1 MSRSRGH
8 AGTPP
13 AARSP
18 PQRGGSRAQVVAD
31 VGAAARLAGLLEAAE
46 PRDPRPLADLA
57 ARLHRAGS
65 LRGIVP
71 PGGTGGPGETGADGG
86 RDVVAGP
93 ITAGSLGGVLVH
105 GIAYDSRR
113 VIPGTVFVAVPG
125 MHDDGHAHAADAV
138 GRGAAAVIVERPV
151 VGIDVPQLVVGS
163 SQRALAPCAC
173 WWYEDPS
180 RALAVVGV
188 TGTDGKT
195 STSRLLVAALE
206 AAGIHTGMST
216 TAIVRIGATEVP
228 NPVHA
233 TTPEAP
239 EVQRLLRSMTRAG
252 DRCAVIETT
261 SHGLALE
268 RVGGVAYDAAIF
280 TNLTHEHLEFHG
292 SFEAYRAAKLRLFE
306 ALAVSDENPRK
317 GPGGVT
323 GPGAWPKTAVVNADD
338 PAAPHVLRA
347 ANAAGARVVTYG
359 ERPGVDVRAIRIEQG
374 ATGLTADLDT
384 PDGSR
389 RMRLGLLGR
398 FSVWNAL
405 AVLALVEGVGLD
417 LDAALAG
424 VASAPP
430 VPGRMERVERGQP
443 FTVVVDFAHSP
454 ASLRLVLDE
463 LRPVAAAAGGGLIA
477 VFGSAGERDVAKRPM
492 MGRVAGERCRA
503 VVLADEDPR
512 GEDPMA
518 ILEQIAAGAEVAG
531 LRRGSSL
538 HLELDR
544 RAAIALAFRLAR
556 PGDVVVLAGKGH
568 ETEIIGRDGPVPWDE
583 RAVAGEELDRLQA

>member
-1 MSRSRGH
+1 MD
-8 AGTPP
+8 
-13 AARSP
+13 AAEP
-18 PQRGGSRAQVVAD
+18 
-31 VGAAARLAGLLEAAE
+31 AAAR
-46 PRDPRPLADLA
+46 PLSDLA
-57 ARLHRAGS
+57 ARLHRAGR
-65 LRGIVP
+65 LRGIASGGAP
-71 PGGTGGPGETGADGG
+71 GDAGTLPGGASHPG
-86 RDVVAGP
+86 VAGVA
-93 ITAGSLGGVLVH
+93 TGDALAGVAVH
-105 GIAYDSRR
+105 GVAHDSRR
-113 VIPGTVFVAVPG
+113 VSPGAVFVAVPG
-125 MHDDGHAHAADAV
+125 AHVDGHAHAGDAV
-138 GRGAAAVIVERPV
+138 ARGAAAVVVERPLD
-151 VGIDVPQLVVGS
+151 GISVPQLVVDD
-163 SQRALAPCAC
+163 SQRALAPAAC

-180 RALAVVGV
+180 LELAVVGV

-195 STSRLLVAALE
+195 STSTLLVAALE
-206 AAGIHTGMST
+206 AAGIRTGMST
-216 TAIVRIGATEVP
+216 TALVRVGGIELP

-239 EVQRLLRSMTRAG
+239 EVQRLLRAMVRAG

-268 RVGGVAYDAAIF
+268 RVGGVAYDVAVF

-306 ALAVSDENPRK
+306 RLAVSGENPLK
-317 GPGGVT
+317 GPGGAT

-338 PAAPHVLRA
+338 PSASQFLRA
-347 ANAAGARVVTYG
+347 AEAAGARVVTYG
-359 ERPGVDVRAIRIEQG
+359 EGRGVDVRAVRIEQD
-374 ATGLTADLDT
+374 AAGLVADVDT

-405 AVLALVEGVGLD
+405 AVLAVAEGVGLD

-424 VASAPP
+424 VAAAPP

-463 LRPVAAAAGGGLIA
+463 LGPVAAAGGGGLIA
-477 VFGSAGERDVAKRPM
+477 VFGSAGERDAAKRPM
-492 MGRVAGERCRA
+492 MGRIAGERCRA
-503 VVLADEDPR
+503 VILADEDPR
-512 GEDPMA
+512 GEDSLA
-518 ILEQIAAGAEVAG
+518 IIEAIAAGAEDAG
-531 LRRGSSL
+531 LRRGASL
-538 HLELDR
+538 LLEPDR

-568 ETEIIGRDGPVPWDE
+568 ETEIIGPHGAVPWNE
-583 RAVAGEELDRLQA
+583 RAVAEEELDRLGA